1 NGATN
6 QPSTLLF
13 RLLVPMCH
21 LILLT
26 LPYSNHKIIIISIIV
41 FCDVYHL
48 CFYPVHG
55 QNQNIWLTNYTED
68 ILLKLIP
75 KDEIIILGV
84 LVEPFFYIDLII
96 NKENIPFHLKSIDTM
111 IALNS
116 KYKDRW
122 LDEVRLIPNPLIV
135 NTSFMISI
143 IINEDEGFNISFNEQ
158 KFFKFERRDPVNAI
172 KQVHVYGNLTLKSVK
187 IIHSKDNSMKTL
199 IIGIAITLVL
209 LIIVGMVFFYLLR
222 RHCARSKSKKK
233 KSTKGH
239 DSTIASL
246 GSRRSKKTDN
256 SNITYLT
263 SSSFLST

>member
-1 NGATN
+1 
-6 QPSTLLF
+6 
-13 RLLVPMCH
+13 MCH

-187 IIHSKDNSMKTL
+187 IIHSSKEEDNSMKTL